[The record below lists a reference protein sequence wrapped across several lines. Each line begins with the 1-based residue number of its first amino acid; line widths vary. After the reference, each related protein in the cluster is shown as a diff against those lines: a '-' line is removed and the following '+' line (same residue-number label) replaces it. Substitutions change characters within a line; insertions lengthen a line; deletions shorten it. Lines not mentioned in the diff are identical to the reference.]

1 MNDAAVGHQCPDCAG
16 EGRRTQRSA
25 RTAFGGTLAGQHG
38 HVTKTLI
45 GINLAVFVLMV
56 AVGGAAALRFSIT
69 PLHVWGALVV
79 GEPGVAFGYPSVPGA
94 SAPGIV
100 NGEYYRLISS
110 MFLHYGVVHL
120 ALNMWALWVV
130 GGVLEPLLGRAR
142 FLALY
147 LISGIGGGVAT
158 YLTAGL
164 GLMLFNSPLFG
175 GFATPTAGAS
185 GAVFGLFGAFY
196 VVLRR
201 LGQDTRMITMILV
214 VNLVFTFLV
223 PFISVAGHLGGLV
236 VGALVAAGYAYAPR
250 RNRTLVQ
257 FMVLDVVVVLLI
269 ALTIV
274 RTMAL
279 T

>member
-1 MNDAAVGHQCPDCAG
+1 MNDAAVGHQCPDCVG
-16 EGRRTQRSA
+16 EGRRTQRAA

-45 GINLAVFVLMV
+45 GINVAVFVLML

-79 GEPGVAFGYPSVPGA
+79 GEPGAA
-94 SAPGIV
+94 SGRGVV
-100 NGEYYRLISS
+100 NGEYYRLITS
-110 MFLHYGVVHL
+110 MFLHYGIVHL

-158 YLTAGL
+158 YLTAGI

-236 VGALVAAGYAYAPR
+236 VGALVAAGLAYAPR
-250 RNRTLVQ
+250 RHRTVVQLV
-257 FMVLDVVVVLLI
+257 VLDTIVLLLI
-269 ALTIV
+269 ALTIA
-274 RTMAL
+274 RTLAL